1 MVEAER
7 RADGQHPFA
16 NLELVGVAEL
26 QSRQVLR
33 FDLQQCHVAAR
44 IGADQFGLVL
54 TAIGKTHEN
63 LVGIGDHM
71 VVGQHV
77 AIVRDDET
85 GTQRLSLTLT
95 TAGTAAL
102 IAGNAALE
110 EIAEHRRQAFEVGNR
125 QLPAPHRLV

>member
-1 MVEAER
+1 
-7 RADGQHPFA
+7 
-16 NLELVGVAEL
+16 
-26 QSRQVLR
+26 
-33 FDLQQCHVAAR
+33 
-44 IGADQFGLVL
+44 
-54 TAIGKTHEN
+54 
-63 LVGIGDHM
+63 M